1 MPDMKRTSA
10 AVYGY
15 RELPVTAFAVPDVS
29 GPLEL
34 ELAGIV
40 VVDGGGNGWAATVF
54 ARPAQPAVPTESE
67 MDAKTTDPSDFSNS
81 KFQLLCNRPFR

>member
-1 MPDMKRTSA
+1 MKWTSA

-34 ELAGIV
+34 ELAGLV
-40 VVDGGGNGWAATVF
+40 AVAGVGSGWAATVF
-54 ARPAQPAVPTESE
+54 ARPAQPAVPMASE
-67 MDAKTTDPSDFSNS
+67 RDATTTGPSDFSES
-81 KFQLLCNRPFR
+81 KLQLLGNKPFR